1 MTNATERATYDADQ
15 IRRDFER
22 IAALP
27 AAGPDHN
34 ALYHRYLLRHVPRT
48 CERALDAGC
57 GTGTFARLLAD
68 RAARV
73 DAIDLAPGM
82 IAAARRRFGQHAN
95 IQFEV
100 ADFMER
106 PLGEGAYDV
115 IASVATLHHLPLAP
129 ALARLAA
136 ALRPGGTLLVLDLL
150 DPRGLREL
158 PRNALAWLVARTH
171 ALATKGPR
179 TPRAVRQAWD
189 EHGRRD
195 RYDSWPS
202 IVGTYDA
209 LLPGARLRRHL
220 LWRYSA
226 VWRKALT
233 PPVPPASSSTSATAD
248 APRGVPR

>member
-1 MTNATERATYDADQ
+1 MTQRATYDADQ
-15 IRRDFER
+15 IRSDFDR

-34 ALYHRYLLRHVPRT
+34 AVYHPYLLRHVPRH

-57 GTGTFARLLAD
+57 GAGTFASLLAD

-73 DAIDLAPGM
+73 DALDLAPGM
-82 IAAARRRFGQHAN
+82 IAAARGRFGGQAN

-106 PLGEGAYDV
+106 PLGDGVYDV
-115 IASVATLHHLPLAP
+115 IASVATLHHLPLAQ

-136 ALRPGGTLLVLDLL
+136 ALKPGGTLLVLDLL

-158 PRNALAWLVARTH
+158 PRNALAWLLARTH
-171 ALATKGPR
+171 ALATRAR
-179 TPRAVRQAWD
+179 TSKAVREAWD
-189 EHGRRD
+189 EHGGRD
-195 RYDSWPS
+195 RYDSWPN
-202 IVGTYDA
+202 IVGAYDA

-226 VWRKALT
+226 IWRKALN
-233 PPVPPASSSTSATAD
+233 PPAPPASSSTCATAD
-248 APRGVPR
+248 APRGAPR